1 MELYDY
7 LADAILSLRPASE
20 FYYRDRDYSTIE
32 WIKLDGEAP
41 TIVEIESEIKRIKAA
56 ELKLEKD
63 RVKAKSDLLTKLG
76 ITADEAAL
84 LLS

>member
-41 TIVEIESEIKRIKAA
+41 TVEEIESEITRLKAA

-63 RVKAKSDLLTKLG
+63 KAIAKADLLTKLG